1 MNEIPLIVDVKRYSL
16 EDGPGIRS
24 VVFFKGC
31 PLRCVFCH
39 NPETQAPGPEIV
51 FSTEECILCGAC
63 ARICP
68 NNAISLESEGRIDRT
83 KCDNC
88 GKCVQVCP
96 GKGLRLAGASYQV
109 EELLELLLRDRAFY
123 RHSQGGVTLSGGE
136 CTLYPDY
143 LEALLKHLKPF
154 KIHVVLETSGFFS
167 YEIFKQKVLP
177 YLDMI
182 YYDLKIADPKA
193 HKHFTGHSNKK
204 IIENLSRLVQETGVK
219 VIPRVPLIPSI
230 TATRE
235 NLEGIARILKKM
247 GLSNAVLLPYNPMG
261 ISKYKMIGRPEPL
274 IPERFMSREEE
285 KELKRLFYQMMA
297 QPNQ

>member
-1 MNEIPLIVDVKRYSL
+1 MSELPLIVDVKRHSL

-31 PLRCVFCH
+31 PLCCVFCQ

-51 FSTEECILCGAC
+51 FCVEECILCGAC

-68 NNAISLESEGRIDRT
+68 SNAISLKSEERIDRT
-83 KCDNC
+83 RCDNC

-96 GKGLRLAGASYQV
+96 GKGLRRAGASYRV
-109 EELLELLLRDRAFY
+109 EELGELLLRDRAFY

-143 LEALLKHLKPF
+143 LEALLKYLKPF
-154 KIHVVLETSGFFS
+154 GVHVVLETSGFFS
-167 YEIFKQKVLP
+167 YEIFKQKILP

-193 HKHFTGHSNKK
+193 HKHFTGQSNKR
-204 IIENLSRLVQETGVK
+204 IIENLSRLIRESGVQ
-219 VIPRVPLIPSI
+219 VIPRIPLIPSI

-247 GLSNAVLLPYNPMG
+247 GLSNPVLLPYNPMG
-261 ISKYKMIGRPEPL
+261 ISKFKMIGRPAPP
-274 IPERFMSREEE
+274 IPERFMSCGEE
-285 KELKRLFYQMMA
+285 KEFKRLFYQMMP
-297 QPNQ
+297 QTNQ